1 VFAVARR
8 SFRSGYAPDVLYDRV
23 RISVEAG
30 AGGNGCVSFR
40 REAHV
45 ARGGPDGGD
54 GGRGG
59 DVIVLADPDLRDLS
73 FFRSRRRFRAGRGSH
88 GQGAQRTGGAGEAL
102 VLRVPVGT
110 IVQVEQSGTRHDL
123 TEPGGRAVV
132 ARGGAG
138 GSGNRRFA
146 TSTRQAPRFAE
157 LGLAGAEAT
166 LELRLK
172 QLADVGIVGAPNAG
186 KSSLLRRLTRARPK
200 VGDYPF
206 TTIEPALGTLEDDE
220 GRQLVLADIPG
231 LIEGAGAGAGLGHEF
246 LAHVE
251 RTRLLVHLV
260 DVAPLDG
267 SDPWTAFETVRREL
281 ADYGADLE
289 VRPFLVALGKVDL
302 LPPEMAPGLAAEW
315 QRRLADDPH
324 VRRERDRPLV
334 LGVSSVT
341 GVGAERLGR
350 AIFANTPSPE
360 PSAADGGRSIAE
372 HAVYRPHAAD
382 GFSVARSGDHVF
394 RITGS
399 TVERLVGRHD
409 LENRDAL
416 EYIEERL
423 RTMGVVKELESQGFE
438 PGDEIE
444 IGEVAFALYPGV
456 PQPE

>member
-1 VFAVARR
+1 M
-8 SFRSGYAPDVLYDRV
+8 LYDRV
-23 RISVEAG
+23 KIDVQAG

-45 ARGGPDGGD
+45 PRGGPDGGD

-59 DVIVLADPDLRDLS
+59 DVVVVADPDLRDLS
-73 FFRSRRRFRAGRGSH
+73 FYRSRRQFKAGRGKH
-88 GQGAQRTGGAGEAL
+88 GQGAQRAGAAGEDL

-110 IVQVEQSGTRHDL
+110 VVEIEQAGTRYDL
-123 TEPGGRAVV
+123 TVAGARAVV
-132 ARGGAG
+132 ARAGAG

-157 LGLAGAEAT
+157 LGLPGEVAT

-172 QLADVGIVGAPNAG
+172 LLADVGIVGAPNAG

-206 TTIEPALGTLEDDE
+206 TTLEPALGTLEDDE

-231 LIEGAGAGAGLGHEF
+231 LIEGAGEGAGLGHEF

-251 RTRLLVHLV
+251 RTGLLVHLV
-260 DVAPLDG
+260 DVAPPDA
-267 SDPWTAFETVRREL
+267 SDPWATFQTVRREL
-281 ADYGADLE
+281 AGYGAGLE
-289 VRPFLVALGKVDL
+289 ERRFIVALGKIDL

-315 QRRLADDPH
+315 QRRLADTEH
-324 VRRERDRPLV
+324 VSRERDRPLV
-334 LGVSSVT
+334 LAVSSAT
-341 GVGAERLGR
+341 GVGAERLER
-350 AIFANTPSPE
+350 AVFAHTPTAEPE
-360 PSAADGGRSIAE
+360 EAPREGALAE
-372 HAVYRPHAAD
+372 HAVYRPAAVD
-382 GFSVARSGDHVF
+382 RYRVERSRDHVF
-394 RITGS
+394 RVAGPAI
-399 TVERLVGRHD
+399 ERLIGRHD

-423 RTMGVVKELESQGFE
+423 RTMGVVKELESKGFE

>member
-1 VFAVARR
+1 
-8 SFRSGYAPDVLYDRV
+8 VLYDRV
-23 RISVEAG
+23 TIDVQAG

-45 ARGGPDGGD
+45 PRGGPDGGD

-59 DVIVLADPDLRDLS
+59 DVVVIADPDLRDLS
-73 FFRSRRRFRAGRGSH
+73 FFRSRRQFRAGRGDH
-88 GQGAQRTGGAGEAL
+88 GQGAQRTGGAGEEL

-110 IVQVEQSGTRHDL
+110 VVEVAQSGTRYDFAA
-123 TEPGGRAVV
+123 PQARAVV
-132 ARGGAG
+132 ARGGSG

-157 LGLAGAEAT
+157 LGLPGEEAT

-172 QLADVGIVGAPNAG
+172 LLADVGIVGAPNAG

-231 LIEGAGAGAGLGHEF
+231 LIEGAGSGAGLGHEF

-260 DVAPLDG
+260 DVAPQG
-267 SDPWTAFETVRREL
+267 GNDPWTTFETVRREL
-281 ADYGADLE
+281 AQYGAGLE
-289 VRPFLVALGKVDL
+289 ERPFLVVLGKVDL

-315 QRRLADDPH
+315 QRQLVEEPH

-334 LGVSSVT
+334 LAVSSVT
-341 GVGAERLGR
+341 GVGAERLTR
-350 AIFANTPSPE
+350 AIFANTPAIAPTEE
-360 PSAADGGRSIAE
+360 PAGERVAE
-372 HAVYRPHAAD
+372 HAVYRPRAVD
-382 GFSVARSGDHVF
+382 GYSVERSADHVF
-394 RITGS
+394 RITGPA
-399 TVERLVGRHD
+399 VERLVGRHD

-444 IGEVAFALYPGV
+444 IGDVAFALYPGV

>member
-1 VFAVARR
+1 
-8 SFRSGYAPDVLYDRV
+8 VLYDRV
-23 RISVEAG
+23 RIRVQAG

-45 ARGGPDGGD
+45 PRGGPDGGD
-54 GGRGG
+54 AGRGG
-59 DVIVLADPDLRDLS
+59 DVVVVADPDLRDLS
-73 FFRSRRRFRAGRGSH
+73 FYRSRREFKAGRGGH
-88 GQGAQRTGGAGEAL
+88 GQGAQRHGAAGEAL

-110 IVQVEQSGTRHDL
+110 IVEIAETVVTFDL
-123 TEPGGRAVV
+123 TTPGQRAVI

-157 LGLAGAEAT
+157 LGIPGEEAT

-172 QLADVGIVGAPNAG
+172 LLADVGLVGAPNAG

-206 TTIEPALGTLEDDE
+206 TTLEPALGTLENDE

-251 RTRLLVHLV
+251 RTSLLVHLV
-260 DVAPLDG
+260 DVAPVDG
-267 SDPWTAFETVRREL
+267 SDPWETFEAVRGEL
-281 ADYGADLE
+281 GQYGAGLDR
-289 VRPFLVALGKVDL
+289 RPFLVVLSKIDL

-315 QRRLADDPH
+315 RRRLGDETP
-324 VRRERDRPLV
+324 V
-334 LGVSSVT
+334 LAVSSAT
-341 GVGAERLGR
+341 GVGVERLVN
-350 AIFANTPSPE
+350 AIFEHVPAAAQAEAPE
-360 PSAADGGRSIAE
+360 EAIAE
-372 HAVYRPHAAD
+372 HAVYRPGQGDAYR
-382 GFSVARSGDHVF
+382 VERSGDRMF
-394 RITGS
+394 RIAGPA
-399 TVERLVGRHD
+399 VERLVGRHD

-423 RTMGVVKELESQGFE
+423 RTMGVVRELESRGFE

-444 IGEVAFALYPGV
+444 IGEVAFALYPGL

>member
-1 VFAVARR
+1 
-8 SFRSGYAPDVLYDRV
+8 
-23 RISVEAG
+23 VEAG

-45 ARGGPDGGD
+45 PRGGPDGGD

-59 DVIVLADPDLRDLS
+59 DVVVVADPDLRDLS
-73 FFRSRRRFRAGRGSH
+73 FFRGRRRFRAGRGGH
-88 GQGAQRTGGAGEAL
+88 GQGAQRSGAAGEEL

-110 IVQVEQSGTRHDL
+110 VVELTQGGTRYDL
-123 TEPGGRAVV
+123 TAQGARAVV

-157 LGLAGAEAT
+157 LGLPGEQAT

-172 QLADVGIVGAPNAG
+172 LLADVGIVGAPNAG

-206 TTIEPALGTLEDDE
+206 TTIEPSLGTLDDDE

-231 LIEGAGAGAGLGHEF
+231 LIEGAGTGAGLGHEF
-246 LAHVE
+246 LAHIE

-260 DVAPLDG
+260 DAAPQDG
-267 SDPWTAFETVRREL
+267 GDPWTTFETVRREL
-281 ADYGADLE
+281 NVYGAGLE
-289 VRPFLVALGKVDL
+289 ERPFMVVLGKVDL
-302 LPPEMAPGLAAEW
+302 LPPEVAPGLAAEW
-315 QRRLADDPH
+315 QRRLADERH
-324 VRRERDRPLV
+324 VCRERDRPLV
-334 LGVSSVT
+334 LAVSSVT

-350 AIFANTPSPE
+350 AIFAHTPAITSTKEPAPE
-360 PSAADGGRSIAE
+360 GMAEHAIYRPRAADG
-372 HAVYRPHAAD
+372 Y
-382 GFSVARSGDHVF
+382 SVERAGDHVF
-394 RITGS
+394 RITGPG
-399 TVERLVGRHD
+399 VERLVGRHD

-444 IGEVAFALYPGV
+444 IGDVAFALYPGV

>member
-1 VFAVARR
+1 
-8 SFRSGYAPDVLYDRV
+8 VLYDRV
-23 RISVEAG
+23 KINVQAG

-45 ARGGPDGGD
+45 PKGGPDGGD

-59 DVIVLADPDLRDLS
+59 DVVVVADPDLRDLS
-73 FFRSRRRFRAGRGSH
+73 FYRSRRDFKGGRGRH
-88 GQGAQRTGGAGEAL
+88 GEGSQRHGAAGEEL
-102 VLRVPVGT
+102 ELRVPVGT
-110 IVQVEQSGTRHDL
+110 VVDVRETGARFDL
-123 TEPGGRAVV
+123 TAPGARAVV
-132 ARGGAG
+132 ARAGSG
-138 GSGNRRFA
+138 GSGNKRFA

-157 LGLAGAEAT
+157 RGLPGEQAT

-172 QLADVGIVGAPNAG
+172 LLADVGIVGAPNAG

-206 TTIEPALGTLEDDE
+206 TTLEPALGTLEDDE

-260 DVAPLDG
+260 DVAPVDG
-267 SDPWTAFETVRREL
+267 SDPWETFETVRGELRE
-281 ADYGADLE
+281 YGAALDE
-289 VRPFLVALGKVDL
+289 RAFLVVLSKIDL

-315 QRRLADDPH
+315 QRRLGGD
-324 VRRERDRPLV
+324 RRV
-334 LGVSSVT
+334 LAVSSAT
-341 GVGAERLGR
+341 GVGVERLAN
-350 AIFANTPSPE
+350 AIFEQVPPE
-360 PSAADGGRSIAE
+360 TAVPAQDGEAIAD
-372 HAVYRPHAAD
+372 HVVYRPAERE
-382 GFSVARSGDHVF
+382 GFRIARAGDHVF
-394 RITGS
+394 RIDGPAI
-399 TVERLVGRHD
+399 ERLVGKHD

-416 EYIEERL
+416 EFIEERL
-423 RTMGVVKELESQGFE
+423 RSMGVVRALESEGFE

>member
-1 VFAVARR
+1 
-8 SFRSGYAPDVLYDRV
+8 VLYDRV
-23 RISVEAG
+23 KIHVRAG

-45 ARGGPDGGD
+45 PRGGPDGGD

-59 DVIVLADPDLRDLS
+59 DVVVVADPDLRDLS
-73 FFRSRRRFRAGRGSH
+73 FYRSRREFKAERGGH
-88 GQGAQRTGGAGEAL
+88 GQGSQRHGAAGDEL

-110 IVQVEQSGTRHDL
+110 IVEVQETAVTFDL
-123 TEPGGRAVV
+123 TTPGQRAVI
-132 ARGGAG
+132 ARAGSG

-157 LGLAGAEAT
+157 QGLPGEEAP

-172 QLADVGIVGAPNAG
+172 LLADIGLVGAPNAG

-206 TTIEPALGTLEDDE
+206 TTLEPALGTLEDDE

-251 RTRLLVHLV
+251 RTSLLVHLV
-260 DVAPLDG
+260 DVAPVDG
-267 SDPWTAFETVRREL
+267 SDPWETFQTVRGEL
-281 ADYGADLE
+281 EEYGAALE
-289 VRPFLVALGKVDL
+289 QRPFLLVLSKIDL
-302 LPPEMAPGLAAEW
+302 LPPEMAPGLAEEW
-315 QRRLADDPH
+315 RRRLGDESP
-324 VRRERDRPLV
+324 V
-334 LGVSSVT
+334 LAVSSAT
-341 GVGAERLGR
+341 GVGVERLSH
-350 AIFANTPSPE
+350 AIFQRVAE
-360 PSAADGGRSIAE
+360 LPSAALTPAGFAEGSADGESIAD
-372 HAVYRPHAAD
+372 HAVYRPGQREGYH
-382 GFSVARSGDHVF
+382 VERSGDHIF
-394 RITGS
+394 RIAGPAI
-399 TVERLVGRHD
+399 ERLVGRHD

-423 RTMGVVKELESQGFE
+423 RTMGVVRELESKGFE

-444 IGEVAFALYPGV
+444 IGEVAFALYPGM